1 MEEGEGGLGGREKE
15 AGKVE
20 GSLFGFRGKIE
31 QENRRVEGRLW
42 QTERQV

>member
-15 AGKVE
+15 VGNVE

-31 QENRRVEGRLW
+31 QENKGVGGRL
-42 QTERQV
+42 